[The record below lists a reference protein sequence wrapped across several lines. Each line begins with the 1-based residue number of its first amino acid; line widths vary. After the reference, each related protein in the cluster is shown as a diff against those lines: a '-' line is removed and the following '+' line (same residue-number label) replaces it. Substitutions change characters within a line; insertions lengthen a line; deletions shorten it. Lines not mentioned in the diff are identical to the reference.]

1 MADPAAPSAPATVTY
16 TPMRR
21 PALPVVPASVLA
33 PAPPATVPAVRSPA
47 APAGLV
53 AAPVPVAAVAI
64 PSPAPLPAAGPFG
77 ALGAGSTAGD
87 MSTPVI
93 AAHASRPVGPS
104 RHVLGVASD
113 VGMPDG
119 LNVGLVAAP
128 VDWLRLGLS
137 AGSNSASLDYRA
149 GLSFVPMGWGP
160 SFSFEVGHCN
170 TAATTSVI
178 RYFFSVPAWVQ
189 PYVQQLGYTYFNAH
203 VGYDWSIGNVTLFAH
218 GGYTYLRGT
227 VRAPQPVVIDKSN
240 TSVTITQDGSVYA
253 HTMSAKVGLIYMFG
267 GI

>member
-1 MADPAAPSAPATVTY
+1 MSSRRGPACGCGLIAWSALVLGAGGALAEPAAPSAPATVTY

-21 PALPVVPASVLA
+21 PALPVVPAPASA
-33 PAPPATVPAVRSPA
+33 PTPT
-47 APAGLV
+47 
-53 AAPVPVAAVAI
+53 
-64 PSPAPLPAAGPFG
+64 PSGG
-77 ALGAGSTAGD
+77 TQGD
-87 MSTPVI
+87 LSTPVI
-93 AAHASRPVGPS
+93 AARASRSEEPS
-104 RHVLGVASD
+104 RHIFGVASD

-119 LNVGLVAAP
+119 LNVGVVLAP
-128 VDWLRLGLS
+128 AEWLRLGLS
-137 AGSNSASLDYRA
+137 AGSNSASLDYRG

-170 TAATTSVI
+170 TAATTSVV
-178 RYFFSVPAWVQ
+178 RYFFSVPSWVA

-203 VGYDWSIGNVTLFAH
+203 VGYDWTIGSVTLFAH

-240 TSVTITQDGSVYA
+240 TSVIITQDGSVNA

-267 GI
+267 GL